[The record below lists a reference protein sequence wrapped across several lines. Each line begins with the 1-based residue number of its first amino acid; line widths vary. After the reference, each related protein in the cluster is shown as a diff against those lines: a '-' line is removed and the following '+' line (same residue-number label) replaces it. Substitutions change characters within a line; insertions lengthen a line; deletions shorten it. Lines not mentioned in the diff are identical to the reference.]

1 MNTPCSNCKLKK
13 DFKNN
18 LLDHLEST
26 LMSKRME
33 KRARSVKIIK
43 TKTHLSV
50 DYIPK
55 LLFIES
61 NTAKDMEYFKGNLD
75 SKIREF

>member
-1 MNTPCSNCKLKK
+1 
-13 DFKNN
+13 
-18 LLDHLEST
+18 
-26 LMSKRME
+26 ME